1 MIKNKVSSSS
11 ISFIHIVL
19 IIMIITF
26 SIRASNNMLTTSVP
40 LLVKYYFGFSETE
53 VGLISA
59 LISFT
64 TFLTTAILNVKL
76 SANKR
81 RMAFII
87 SNFVYMLVFLGIW
100 VSNFY
105 SIWILSAVMG
115 ILLGFIMPNII
126 TSAGLF
132 SDPKTRDRVLS
143 IYTVVLSFSLII
155 GPLIESELLKFVN
168 IREAFLIFASFGF
181 LSFVLSPFM
190 KFPIENKK
198 KVKVKVFS
206 NYGFRSAVFNIMAY
220 NIPFAVL
227 IAFAGIYEKDTFD
240 ISLSLVTLVFSLFF
254 LTSFLSRIYLSV
266 KPPRNIKFMMNE
278 TIILTFIGIMVM
290 ILSRNLDIFIVSFML
305 LGIPHGFA
313 YPTSIITLGRSFK
326 DKFRNAANSYFFA
339 IMMAVG
345 VLLPT
350 LSGFSIDNVGFK
362 LTFVFIAL
370 LILVLLIL
378 NNLNFRKWKI
388 NV

>member
-181 LSFVLSPFM
+181 ISFVLSPFM

-227 IAFAGIYEKDTFD
+227 IAFAGIYEKDT
-240 ISLSLVTLVFSLFF
+240 
-254 LTSFLSRIYLSV
+254 
-266 KPPRNIKFMMNE
+266 
-278 TIILTFIGIMVM
+278 
-290 ILSRNLDIFIVSFML
+290 
-305 LGIPHGFA
+305 
-313 YPTSIITLGRSFK
+313 
-326 DKFRNAANSYFFA
+326 
-339 IMMAVG
+339 
-345 VLLPT
+345 
-350 LSGFSIDNVGFK
+350 
-362 LTFVFIAL
+362 
-370 LILVLLIL
+370 
-378 NNLNFRKWKI
+378 
-388 NV
+388 

>member
-1 MIKNKVSSSS
+1 MIKNKVSSSGV
-11 ISFIHIVL
+11 SFVRIVL
-19 IIMIITF
+19 TIMIITF

-53 VGLISA
+53 VGLIAA
-59 LISFT
+59 LLSFT
-64 TFLTTAILNVKL
+64 TFLTTALLNAKL

-81 RMAFII
+81 RIAFIG
-87 SNFVYMLVFLGIW
+87 SNFVYMLVFFGIW

-105 SIWILSAVMG
+105 SIWILAAVMG
-115 ILLGFIMPNII
+115 VLLGFIMPNII
-126 TSAGLF
+126 TAAGLF
-132 SDPKTRDRVLS
+132 KDPKTRDRVLS

-168 IREAFLIFASFGF
+168 IREAFLIFALFG
-181 LSFVLSPFM
+181 LISFVLSPFM
-190 KFPIENKK
+190 KFPVEKK
-198 KVKVKVFS
+198 KKIKIKVFS
-206 NYGFRSAVFNIMAY
+206 NYGFRSAIFNIMAY

-240 ISLSLVTLVFSLFF
+240 VSLSFVTLVFSLFF
-254 LTSFLSRIYLSV
+254 LTSFLSRIYLSF

-278 TIILTFIGIMVM
+278 TIILTLIGIIIMVF
-290 ILSRNLDIFIVSFML
+290 SRNLDVFLISFMI

-313 YPTSIITLGRSFK
+313 YPTSIITLGRSFN

-339 IMMAVG
+339 VMMAVG
-345 VLLPT
+345 VILPT
-350 LSGFSIDNVGFK
+350 LSGFSIDKVGFK
-362 LTFVFIAL
+362 LTFIFITL
-370 LILVLLIL
+370 LILVLLVL
-378 NNLNFRKWKI
+378 NNINFRKWKL